1 MEIILKEN
9 IDTLG
14 FEGDIVNVKPGYAR
28 NYLFPQKK
36 AVPVN
41 KETLARL
48 KREQEAIAARREAAM
63 KQAEGLAK
71 RLESQVVTI
80 SRRVGDEDRL
90 FGSVSSKDIADELQ
104 AMNIE
109 IDKRAILLSDP
120 IKSLGEVKVQVKV
133 GYQMTSALTVRV
145 VAEGR
150 EDEVPAEEENPAVEA
165 AEAADTGEEAT
176 TENGQNDESGVETA
190 AADQ

>member
-150 EDEVPAEEENPAVEA
+150 EDEVPA
-165 AEAADTGEEAT
+165 AE
-176 TENGQNDESGVETA
+176 ETA
-190 AADQ
+190 AADAAEAVDASGESAVEDSRNDGSGDETAVADQ